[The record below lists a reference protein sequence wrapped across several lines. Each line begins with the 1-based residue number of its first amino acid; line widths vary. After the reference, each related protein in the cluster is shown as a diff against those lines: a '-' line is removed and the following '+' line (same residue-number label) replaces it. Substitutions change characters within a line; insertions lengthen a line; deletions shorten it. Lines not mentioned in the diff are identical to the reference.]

1 MGGLPFPTK
10 SCSAVDPL
18 RHHCAMLTVVVVKHV
33 AVQLVAVMKL
43 EEFMM
48 DVVGMLQSEDQ

>member
-1 MGGLPFPTK
+1 M
-10 SCSAVDPL
+10 DPL
-18 RHHCAMLTVVVVKHV
+18 KHHCAMLTVVVVKHV

>member
-1 MGGLPFPTK
+1 M
-10 SCSAVDPL
+10 DRL

-48 DVVGMLQSEDQ
+48 DIVGILQSEDQ